1 MYVIYAFCLFS
12 FVLMIYFVK
21 WYGSFHLDHSC
32 YVCSMKAVCGVTSAI
47 MVKKRHA
54 MPSTEKRI
62 NVLLLSHVKKLT
74 SIFFLSWI
82 MQSGQYY
89 SIFNI
94 KDKKMFYELQ
104 SSVLTLNGTRLATSP
119 DRWTCIFFSVGE
131 ILILNID
138 WSDVQ

>member
-1 MYVIYAFCLFS
+1 
-12 FVLMIYFVK
+12 
-21 WYGSFHLDHSC
+21 
-32 YVCSMKAVCGVTSAI
+32 
-47 MVKKRHA
+47 
-54 MPSTEKRI
+54 
-62 NVLLLSHVKKLT
+62 
-74 SIFFLSWI
+74 